1 MCLSVGSPPTFDPLT
16 LFQQASRKWCMLR
29 VGVGVRLGVGVVL

>member
-1 MCLSVGSPPTFDPLT
+1 MCLNVESPPTFDPLT
-16 LFQQASRKWCMLR
+16 LFQQASRKWCVLR